1 MLTVSL
7 FIKTIKKYANNISVS
22 DETFFRDFFQYFIDA
37 FQIKNRLNEDFYF
50 NKSTISAIM
59 SQKEDISPAMR
70 DAICKYS
77 APPRVESA
85 MEAFVED
92 YINPSRIDA
101 AIANLQEIV
110 TTDAALSDKA
120 KQEIVA
126 LQGTACIAKVFIEAI
141 KMPNIPLPA
150 TKVLWQQGENSL
162 NLITNDIIKIAFSK
176 DATQSQKIVVIPVNS
191 TFETKV
197 TVNPEDD
204 IYPLVSENTIHGKW
218 LVNILKDISREE
230 LDTRIDTYLARTG
243 AQPVGNCVC
252 PGGKSVQYAIG
263 DTVVL
268 QHKQTL
274 FYLIAISDFDTRNK
288 AHSSKELIEKA
299 IVRLLERY
307 DDVGQGYKL
316 YLPLLGTGKSRA
328 NLTPKQ
334 SYELIRNVAL
344 NNQQIINGEINI
356 VVLHQMAHELI

>member
-22 DETFFRDFFQYFIDA
+22 DETFFRDFFQYFIDE
-37 FQIKNRLNEDFYF
+37 FEIKNRLKEDFYF

-59 SQKEDISPAMR
+59 SQKEDISPAVR
-70 DAICKYS
+70 DAITKYS

-85 MEAFVED
+85 MGAFVED
-92 YINPSRIDA
+92 QINPLRLNA
-101 AIANLQEIV
+101 AVSNLQEIV
-110 TTDAALSDKA
+110 VADAALSGEA
-120 KQEIVA
+120 KREIAA
-126 LQGTACIAKVFIEAI
+126 LYGTACIARVFIEAV

-150 TKVLWQQGENSL
+150 AKVVWQQGENAL
-162 NLITNDIIKIAFSK
+162 NLITDDIIKIAFSE
-176 DATQSQKIVVIPVNS
+176 DDTQGQKIVVIPVNS

-197 TVNPEDD
+197 SVNLENE
-204 IYPLVSENTIHGKW
+204 IFPLVSENTIHGKW
-218 LVNILKDISREE
+218 LINILKDISKEE
-230 LDTRIDTYLARTG
+230 LDKRIDTYLARTG

-288 AHSSKELIEKA
+288 AHSSRELIEKA

-316 YLPLLGTGKSRA
+316 YLPLLGTGKSLA

-334 SYELIRNVAL
+334 SYDLIKNVAL